1 MDLHFEIKN
10 QLIVRTDTTQ
20 VVNKSKNIYRLNFT
34 ITGDEWWNTV
44 KYIIFHYNEENYQYM
59 LEWNENA
66 EAYSIIV
73 PEKLLRGK
81 SFRFTVFGIK
91 ILANEDTR
99 ITTRM
104 MTIHSL
110 SSGFTTNITTITDEP
125 TSPDI
130 LTTVLERLGNKFDD
144 LVFDEDNIICK
155 SEGVVMEVVPLHLF
169 ETFYTRDETDSFLS
183 QKAEVIHG
191 HVVNDVS
198 DFEENVD
205 MDFDNFLTS
214 LTENIRQI

>member
-34 ITGDEWWNTV
+34 ITGDEWWSTV

-59 LEWNENA
+59 LEWDVDA

-81 SFRFTVFGIK
+81 SFRFSVFGIK

-144 LVFDEDNIICK
+144 LVFEEDNIICK

-169 ETFYTRDETDSFLS
+169 ETFYTRDETDSLLS

-198 DFEENVD
+198 DFEENVN